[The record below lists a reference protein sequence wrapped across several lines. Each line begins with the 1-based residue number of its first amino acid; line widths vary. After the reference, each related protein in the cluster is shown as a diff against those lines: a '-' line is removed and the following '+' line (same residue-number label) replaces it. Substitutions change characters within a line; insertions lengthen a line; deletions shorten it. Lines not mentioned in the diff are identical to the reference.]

1 MILSPLYAIV
11 SSGLFPTDNDSVSA
25 DLVKTCAVVAPTK
38 WEEIGCLLTDTNTV
52 EEIRE
57 RTNGNVSRMIK
68 VLETW
73 KLRTEAPTVRKL
85 LQWFKEVGVTHGAIK
100 KKYLELY

>member
-1 MILSPLYAIV
+1 M
-11 SSGLFPTDNDSVSA
+11 SSGSFPADNDSVSV

-38 WEEIGCLLTDTNTV
+38 WEEIGYLLTDLNTV

-57 RTNGNVSRMIK
+57 RTNGNVPRMIK

-73 KLRTEAPTVRKL
+73 KLRAKTPTVRKL
-85 LQWFKEVGVTHGAIK
+85 LKWFEEVGVAREAIK

>member
-1 MILSPLYAIV
+1 MYAVV
-11 SSGLFPTDNDSVSA
+11 SSGSFPADDDVASV

-38 WEEIGCLLTDTNTV
+38 WEEIGYLLTDPNTV

-73 KLRTEAPTVRKL
+73 KLRAETPTVREL
-85 LQWFKEVGVTHGAIK
+85 LKWFKEVGVTHGAIK